1 MQTSESLPNWPPPD
15 GEVIGV
21 ERAREYV
28 AWIREHVNPLLK
40 EGERVLRDR
49 FGDTGVTAVSARVDQ
64 IAEWKLDPRSERLNV
79 GVLYCSIKSG
89 AWAMLDINIKRD
101 GRLELRPGWNMR

>member
-1 MQTSESLPNWPPPD
+1 MLTTEIMPDWPPAD
-15 GEVIGV
+15 GEVIGE
-21 ERAREYV
+21 ERARDHV
-28 AWIREHVNPLLK
+28 AWIREHVPPLLK

-64 IAEWKLDPRSERLNV
+64 IASWKLHPQSDRLNV

-89 AWAMLDINIKRD
+89 AWAMMDINIRRD
-101 GRLELRPGWNMR
+101 GRLELRPGWNMK